1 MTDVTEGADAP
12 LIVAVAPNGARKT
25 KADHPAIPI
34 QPDEL
39 ARTAARCRDAGAAM
53 IHLHVRDGA
62 QKHSLDADAYRA
74 AIDAIRREV
83 GDGIVVQMTTEAVG
97 IYRPEEQMAA
107 VRAVRPE
114 AVSLAVREFCADEAD
129 EADFAAFLAWL
140 GTERIMPQYI
150 VYSAED
156 VRRFAELRRRGV
168 VPGARPFL
176 LYVLGRY
183 TAGQKSVPADLVPF
197 LNAAEGQELDW
208 AICAF
213 GRLEGAC
220 ALTAAALGGH
230 VRVGFENNML
240 MADGTVAP
248 DNAALVGQIAIG
260 SRLAGRT
267 LADACATR
275 ELLGRSL

>member
-1 MTDVTEGADAP
+1 MTDSAAEAGAP
-12 LIVAVAPNGARKT
+12 LVIAVAPNGARKT

-34 QPDEL
+34 QPEEI
-39 ARTAARCRDAGAAM
+39 ARTAAQCRDAGAAM
-53 IHLHVRDGA
+53 IHLHVRDA
-62 QKHSLDADAYRA
+62 EQKHSLDADAYRT

-83 GDGIVVQMTTEAVG
+83 GNGIVIQMTTEAVG

-114 AVSLAVREFCADEAD
+114 AVSLAVRELCVGASDEPR
-129 EADFAAFLAWL
+129 FAEFLAWL
-140 GTERIMPQYI
+140 HAERIMPQYI

-156 VRRFAELRRRGV
+156 VLRFAELRSRGV
-168 VPGARPFL
+168 VPGDRPFL

-183 TAGQKSVPADLVPF
+183 TPGQKSAPSDLIPF
-197 LNAAEGQELDW
+197 LNAAQGQELEW
-208 AICAF
+208 AMCAF

-240 MADGTVAP
+240 LADGSTAP
-248 DNAALVGQIAIG
+248 DNAALVRQIAD
-260 SRLAGRT
+260 SAALAGRDI
-267 LADACATR
+267 ADAAAAR
-275 ELLGRSL
+275 NLLGRS